1 MLVEAWKMWV
11 GICAGLATIITTS
24 AYFVAA
30 AKKINK
36 NVKDVQEGVKCML
49 RKDMMDT
56 YYGSRDD
63 KTLHEYEKKNFLAE
77 YEAYKA
83 LGGNS
88 FVDDICAEI
97 RKWDIAQ

>member
-1 MLVEAWKMWV
+1 MEQTILRTAGIIAAFGTIGGVAIWV
-11 GICAGLATIITTS
+11 YRTVKSFGNGI
-24 AYFVAA
+24 
-30 AKKINK
+30 
-36 NVKDVQEGVKCML
+36 KCLL

-63 KTLHEYEKKNFLAE
+63 ETLHEYEKKNFLYE

-88 FVDDICAEI
+88 FIDDISEKV
-97 RKWDIAQ
+97 RKWDVTQ